1 MKTIKKHK
9 TTVFSLFPW
18 FSPCIDVVSLCR
30 MQVNMYVHHDI
41 SLAAYPLCVVPGI
54 RTDVLVEFSIWTT
67 FLNVKE
73 KRKGYAN

>member
-1 MKTIKKHK
+1 
-9 TTVFSLFPW
+9 
-18 FSPCIDVVSLCR
+18 

-73 KRKGYAN
+73 KGKDMQIKIYS